1 MLLFSEYLRE
11 LMQTKEMNISVL
23 SRLIGIERTLLSK
36 TLTGQRVLPYHALDD
51 LIYH

>member
-36 TLTGQRVLPYHALDD
+36 TLTGQRLTMRWM
-51 LIYH
+51 I